1 MAAIAATIT
10 GVVLIKVGDAEPV
23 EVGVVEIPIHVST
36 SPAVA
41 YRGST
46 PPEGGSGVSR
56 PRADR

>member
-23 EVGVVEIPIHVST
+23 EVGTVKIPIHAST
-36 SPAVA
+36 SPAVT
-41 YRGST
+41 YRGGQ

-56 PRADR
+56 PRVGR